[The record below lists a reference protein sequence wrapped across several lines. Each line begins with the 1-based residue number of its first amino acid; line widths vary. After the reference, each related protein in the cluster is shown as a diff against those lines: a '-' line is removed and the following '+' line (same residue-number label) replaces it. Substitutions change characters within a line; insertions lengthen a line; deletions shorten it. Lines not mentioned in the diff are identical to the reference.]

1 MPTEADPIIG
11 NWYCHLDKGQCFF
24 VVAVDERARIVDVQH
39 FDGEVEE
46 FDFATWYQLDIEV
59 CEAPEN
65 WSGPIDFDNVDDLG
79 TQITDTRASDWNEPL
94 DEFGSKEDNL
104 SEE

>member
-11 NWYCHLDKGQCFF
+11 TWYCHLDKGQRFF
-24 VVAVDERARIVDVQH
+24 VVAVDEHARIVDVQH
-39 FDGEVEE
+39 FDGELEE
-46 FDFATWYQLDIEV
+46 FDLTAWYQRDIEI

-65 WSGPIDFDNVDDLG
+65 WSGPLDIDNVDDLG
-79 TQITDTRASDWNEPL
+79 TEITDTRASDWNEPL
-94 DEFGSKEDNL
+94 DEFGAKEDNP

>member
-11 NWYCHLDKGQCFF
+11 TWYCHLDKGQRFF
-24 VVAVDERARIVDVQH
+24 VVAVDERARTVEVQH
-39 FDGEVEE
+39 FDGDVEE
-46 FDFATWYQLDIEV
+46 FDLSTWYQLDIEV

-65 WSGPIDFDNVDDLG
+65 WSGPLDIDNVDDLG
-79 TQITDTRASDWNEPL
+79 TEITDTRASDWNEPL
-94 DEFGSKEDNL
+94 GEFGSKEDNQ